1 MEKTQVKIKFPTQ
14 FGQYI
19 SNIETLEFEGN
30 KVNDFITTLDNIY
43 GEIRERMFEEDG
55 QVRPYINIFVGS
67 KNIESLDGLNT
78 KVNQGDSISL
88 LLSRAGG

>member
-43 GEIRERMFEEDG
+43 GEIRERMFEDDG

>member
-19 SNIETLEFEGN
+19 SNIDTLEFEGN
-30 KVNDFITTLDNIY
+30 KVDDFINTLDTIY
-43 GEIRERMFEEDG
+43 GDVRERMFESDG
-55 QVRPYINIFVGS
+55 RVRPYINIFVGS

-78 KVNQGDSISL
+78 KLCQGDSISL

>member
-19 SNIETLEFEGN
+19 SNIDTLEFEGN
-30 KVNDFITTLDNIY
+30 KINDFVNTLEEIY
-43 GEIRERMFEEDG
+43 GDIRERMFESDG
-55 QVRPYINIFVGS
+55 RVRPYINIFVGS
-67 KNIESLDGLNT
+67 KNIESVAGLDTKLNS
-78 KVNQGDSISL
+78 GDCISL

>member
-1 MEKTQVKIKFPTQ
+1 MEKTHVKINFPTQ

-19 SNIETLEFEGN
+19 SNIDTLEFEGN
-30 KVNDFITTLDNIY
+30 KVNDFINTLDNIY
-43 GEIRERMFEEDG
+43 GEIRERMFEGDG

-67 KNIESLDGLNT
+67 KNIESLDGLDT
-78 KVNQGDSISL
+78 KINPGDSISL